1 MTRPGEGRPFVA
13 ETRPPLDWPAPLA
26 RPVAPVRDAMTL
38 IGRALRLSRRNMEA
52 LITSLMLP
60 VMLMLMFVYLFG
72 GAIRVDTSYAT
83 YVVPGV
89 ILVCAAFG
97 SSTTAVVVSEDMK
110 AGIIDRFR
118 SLDVGGAIMVT
129 GHVVASVAR
138 NLIATAVVMGLGL
151 AVGFRPH
158 ATVTHWLAVVGIL
171 ILVMTATSWLAAMI
185 GMLASSPEGANGATF
200 VFMFLPYASSA
211 FVPIATMPT
220 WLHGFARNQ
229 PCTPIIEAIRSTLAG
244 HPDGGSTARAGA
256 WCLGLLA
263 VGVAGSVAAFRRR
276 GTT

>member
-1 MTRPGEGRPFVA
+1 VA
-13 ETRPPLDWPAPLA
+13 ESLTHLAWPGPLA
-26 RPVAPVRDAMTL
+26 RPAAPVRDAATL
-38 IGRALRLSRRNMEA
+38 AGRALRLSRRNTEA

-72 GAIRVDTSYAT
+72 GAIRVGTSYAT

-110 AGIIDRFR
+110 AGTIDRFR
-118 SLDVGGAIMVT
+118 SLDIGGAVIVA

-138 NLIATAVVMGLGL
+138 NLIATTVVMGLGL

-158 ATVTHWLAVVGIL
+158 ASELQWLAVIGIL
-171 ILVMTATSWLAAMI
+171 VLFMTAISWLAAMV
-185 GMLASSPEGANGATF
+185 GMLASSPETANGATF
-200 VFMFLPYASSA
+200 IFMFLPYASSA

-220 WLHGFARNQ
+220 WLHWFARNQ
-229 PCTPIIEAIRSTLAG
+229 PSTPIIGAIRSMLAG
-244 HPDGGSTARAGA
+244 HPDGGSVGRTAA
-256 WCLGLLA
+256 WCLVLLA
-263 VGVAGSVAAFRRR
+263 IGVAGSVAAFRRR
-276 GTT
+276 TT

>member
-1 MTRPGEGRPFVA
+1 MAETLTRP
-13 ETRPPLDWPAPLA
+13 TWLAPLA
-26 RPVAPVRDAMTL
+26 RPAAPVRDAMTL
-38 IGRALRLSRRNMEA
+38 TGRALRLSRRNVEA
-52 LITSLMLP
+52 LITSLVLP

-72 GAIRVDTSYAT
+72 GAIRVSTSYAT

-118 SLDVGGAIMVT
+118 SLDIGGVVMVT
-129 GHVVASVAR
+129 AHVVASVAR
-138 NLIATAVVMGLGL
+138 NLVATTVVMGLGL

-158 ATVTHWLAVVGIL
+158 ASPLQWLAAAGIL
-171 ILVMTATSWLAAMI
+171 VLFMTAISWLAAI
-185 GMLASSPEGANGATF
+185 VGMLAASPEAASGATF
-200 VFMFLPYASSA
+200 IFMFLPYASSA
-211 FVPIATMPT
+211 FVPIATMPI

-229 PCTPIIEAIRSTLAG
+229 PCTPIIETIRSTLAG
-244 HPDGGSTARAGA
+244 HPDGGSAARTVA

-263 VGVAGSVAAFRRR
+263 IGVAGSVVAFRRR
-276 GTT
+276 TA

>member
-1 MTRPGEGRPFVA
+1 VA
-13 ETRPPLDWPAPLA
+13 ETLTYLPWPTPQA
-26 RPVAPVRDAMTL
+26 RPAAPVRDTMTL
-38 IGRALRLSRRNMEA
+38 VGRALRLTRRNAEA

-118 SLDVGGAIMVT
+118 SLDIGGAVMMT

-138 NLIATAVVMGLGL
+138 NLIATSVVMGLGL

-158 ATVTHWLAVVGIL
+158 ASVLQWLTVAGIL
-171 ILVMTATSWLAAMI
+171 VLFMTAIAGLAAMV
-185 GMLASSPEGANGATF
+185 GMFASSPEAANGSTF
-200 VFMFLPYASSA
+200 IFMFLPYASSA

-220 WLHGFARNQ
+220 WLRGFARNQ

-244 HPDGGSTARAGA
+244 HPDVGSATRAIA

-263 VGVAGSVAAFRRR
+263 VGVAGSAAAFHRRAA
-276 GTT
+276 